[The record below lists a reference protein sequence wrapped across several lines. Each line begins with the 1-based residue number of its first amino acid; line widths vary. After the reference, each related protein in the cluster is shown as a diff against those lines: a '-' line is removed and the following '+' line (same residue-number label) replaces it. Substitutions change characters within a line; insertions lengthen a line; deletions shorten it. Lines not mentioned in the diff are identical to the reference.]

1 MEEKQ
6 RVGWSDEELK
16 ASVEAYVLMKQKQQ
30 AGEKFSKKAIYD
42 DLAGRFGRTAK
53 SFEFR
58 MQNISSVYQDMGRDW
73 LPGLTPAT
81 NVGAKMFPRIEALI
95 KELDPISELTDQQFE
110 AQVSRLLTQGVKA
123 KPQGN
128 VAPAQKVR
136 ETTVISRD
144 PLVKAYVL
152 QQSNGVC
159 ECCASPAPFQLADG
173 RPYLEVHHLK
183 PLAEGGS
190 DTVENAVALCPNCH
204 RALHYALNKDAL
216 REGMYQALS
225 RLVKE

>member
-16 ASVEAYVLMKQKQQ
+16 ASVAAYVSMKQKRQ
-30 AGEKFSKKAIYD
+30 AGEKFAKKAIYD

-81 NVGAKMFPRIEALI
+81 NVGTKISQRIEVFI
-95 KELDPISELTDQQFE
+95 NELDPIGELTDQQFE

-123 KPQGN
+123 KPMGN

-136 ETTVISRD
+136 EATVISRD

-159 ECCASPAPFQLADG
+159 ECCASPAPFQLTDG

-204 RALHYALNKDAL
+204 RALHYAVNKDVL

-225 RLVKE
+225 RLIKE